1 MIKILFLI
9 NSLGG
14 GGAERVLVNLVN
26 NMDLSKYDI
35 TVQTIFKAGVNKGIL
50 SSEIRLIEGKTKS
63 FKGISNIIKLL
74 PSSWLYNYY
83 IKDDYDIVIAYM
95 HGLPTKILSSAP
107 QKTKKIAWLHTDMHN
122 STLSKVM
129 WQSQI
134 VETFNVYDKI
144 VGVAKSV
151 SQSFIDMYGLSEKV
165 ITCYNTNDVKKIQ
178 QLASENINKTGWN
191 DQSNCIKI
199 ITIGRLSKEKGFSRL
214 ICCCSKLKNEGY
226 NFKLLFLGKG
236 PLENEL
242 RQLCITL
249 SLENDI
255 IFGGYQENPYSL
267 LKKADLFVCSSI
279 QEGLN
284 TAMSEAIILGVPVIS
299 TKVSGA
305 SEVIGENNEYGLM
318 VENNDLAL
326 YEGLKKILSHQEL
339 LKEYRAKSIERAQF
353 FDTSTTVRAT
363 EKLIDEVYSCRD

>member
-35 TVQTIFKAGVNKGIL
+35 TVQTIFKAGVNKNLL
-50 SSEIRLIEGKTKS
+50 SSEIRLIEGKIKS
-63 FKGISNIIKLL
+63 FKGISYVIKLL
-74 PSSWLYNYY
+74 PSFVLYKYF
-83 IKDDYDIVIAYM
+83 IKEEYDVVIAYM
-95 HGLPTKILSSAP
+95 HGVATKILSSAP
-107 QKTKKIAWLHTDMHN
+107 QKTKKIAWLHTDMRN
-122 STLSKVM
+122 STLSKVI

-134 VETFNVYDKI
+134 VKTFNSYDKI

-151 SQSFIDMYGLSEKV
+151 SQSFIDMYCLSEKV
-165 ITCYNTNDVKKIQ
+165 TTCYNTNDVKRIHELACEKI
-178 QLASENINKTGWN
+178 NRTGWN
-191 DQSNCIKI
+191 NQSNCIKI

-214 ICCCSKLKNEGY
+214 IDCCSKLRDDGH
-226 NFKLLFLGKG
+226 NFQLLFLGKG
-236 PLENEL
+236 PLESEL
-242 RQLCITL
+242 REQCKKLR
-249 SLENDI
+249 LENI
-255 IFGGYQENPYSL
+255 ISFGGYQENPYSFL
-267 LKKADLFVCSSI
+267 QHADLFVCSSI

-305 SEVIGENNEYGLM
+305 SEVLGENSEYGLL
-318 VENNDLAL
+318 VDNNDLAL
-326 YEGLKKILSHQEL
+326 YEGLKKLLSHQEL
-339 LKEYRAKSIERAQF
+339 LDEYRAKAIERASF
-353 FDTSTTVRAT
+353 FDTSITVRAT